1 MKKKS
6 FSLFDLFSTKKKQK
20 KTKQINKHKKAYS
33 IKKFPAAKQIDTHK
47 ERLIACGNKKK
58 LLTNEKESF
67 SYLPTIL
74 KEYIDIIGTKNLWK
88 QLSLYPYV
96 NEHLKGSCI
105 VDRVNCPI
113 LPKHVVSLLSRSFSV
128 KIKKTP
134 EIKMKSLQS
143 VFKVAVPF
151 SKTAQ
156 CYQGS
161 HDPAS
166 FLEYCKQLNQSHF
179 IVSHSKFCEKLYTL
193 ITHKKYKSFT
203 NLSCFVLHFHTQELI
218 GLSIH
223 KSEHKWKSSKTI
235 NFNKSLQPTKKII
248 IMRHCPGCHQLT
260 KHVWEKRGLSGL
272 FANCIPVGIHFLHDN
287 VDSLYENIFEKQPTK
302 YKAGSSTSFRAC
314 LTMCCVNNVIGKY
327 HSKLTK

>member
-1 MKKKS
+1 M
-6 FSLFDLFSTKKKQK
+6 KKQK
-20 KTKQINKHKKAYS
+20 FSSKNKQKQTKRNKKHRSKAYS
-33 IKKFPAAKQIDTHK
+33 IEKFPAAKHIDIHK
-47 ERLIACGNKKK
+47 ERLTACGNKKK
-58 LLTNEKESF
+58 LLTNEKKSF

-74 KEYIDIIGTKNLWK
+74 KEYIDIIDTKPLWT
-88 QLSLYPYV
+88 QLFLYPYV

-113 LPKHVVSLLSRSFSV
+113 LPKHVAALLSRSFSV
-128 KIKKTP
+128 KIKKKS
-134 EIKMKSLQS
+134 EIKIKSLQS
-143 VFKVAVPF
+143 VFKVSLPF

-156 CYQGS
+156 CYLGS
-161 HDPAS
+161 HDPTR
-166 FLEYCKQLNQSHF
+166 FFEYCKQLNQSHF

-203 NLSCFVLHFHTQELI
+203 NLSCFVLHFHTQQLI
-218 GLSIH
+218 GISIH
-223 KSEHKWKSSKTI
+223 KSEHKWTASKTI
-235 NFNKSLQPTKKII
+235 IFNKSLHSTKKII

-260 KHVWEKRGLSGL
+260 KYVWEKRGLSGL

-287 VDSLYENIFEKQPTK
+287 VDSLYEHIFEKQPTK
-302 YKAGSSTSFRAC
+302 YKVGSSTSFRAC